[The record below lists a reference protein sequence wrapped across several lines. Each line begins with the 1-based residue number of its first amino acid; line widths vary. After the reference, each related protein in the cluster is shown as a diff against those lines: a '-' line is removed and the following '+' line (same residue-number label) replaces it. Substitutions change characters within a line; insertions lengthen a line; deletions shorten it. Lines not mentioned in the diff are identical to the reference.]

1 MVKLNSFEAAE
12 NHIAYLLVKS
22 SKEKLKEKY
31 FNGALKDIE
40 NAIELNPR
48 IVACYF
54 MKGEIYSSI
63 NNHYNKRSTKK
74 KNYLLALKNYE
85 KAIEMEPKN
94 YESFQGRGN
103 LFLMEGKYSDAKRDF
118 TIAIDL
124 AKSFE
129 KINNLDTLVDFPL
142 DSFYLFEKR
151 GIANFKLGNID
162 AAREDLKNANRII
175 DLCYSSIISEIYSL
189 NGTIIYD
196 YRGYANL
203 KCGFFKDA
211 IRDFSNLMN
220 IEKKINS
227 NSDIFL
233 LRSEAF
239 ANDQKFELA
248 VDDILKAIDINKK
261 CFKNKKTFLK
271 DFPEEF
277 KGILQLFLPYNYL
290 NQLDFSI

>member
-1 MVKLNSFEAAE
+1 
-12 NHIAYLLVKS
+12 
-22 SKEKLKEKY
+22 
-31 FNGALKDIE
+31 
-40 NAIELNPR
+40 
-48 IVACYF
+48 
-54 MKGEIYSSI
+54 
-63 NNHYNKRSTKK
+63 
-74 KNYLLALKNYE
+74 
-85 KAIEMEPKN
+85 
-94 YESFQGRGN
+94 
-103 LFLMEGKYSDAKRDF
+103 MEGKYSDAKRDF
-118 TIAIDL
+118 TTAIDL

-142 DSFYLFEKR
+142 DSFYLFERR

-162 AAREDLKNANRII
+162 AAREDLNNVNRII

-227 NSDIFL
+227 KSDIFL

-248 VDDILKAIDINKK
+248 VDDILKAIEINKK